1 MSEMQKTES
10 KDSALGINFTI
21 KNLFEAGVH
30 FGHKT
35 SRRNCKMSKYIHS
48 NRNGISIID
57 LTKSAKNLYDS
68 LKVVKEVAKSN
79 GKILFVGT
87 KKQAKDSIKE
97 AATRCGQ
104 YYVSEKWLGGLLTN
118 WKTSVQSIKRL
129 KKIERE
135 IEDNASTNN
144 LNKKELLLLERKRKK
159 LEDVFGGI
167 RDMNMKGYP
176 DLVFFIDVRKEN
188 IAIQECKRLKI
199 PRMSILDT
207 NCDPDNSTYI
217 IPGNDDSA
225 RAIRLYCRL
234 VSDAV
239 LLGIAQQAK
248 LSGSSEEAT
257 KDIIKKSNKKP
268 SDVNEKKNR
277 TSTTDSKEKKESK
290 VKNL

>member
-1 MSEMQKTES
+1 
-10 KDSALGINFTI
+10 
-21 KNLFEAGVH
+21 
-30 FGHKT
+30 
-35 SRRNCKMSKYIHS
+35 
-48 NRNGISIID
+48 
-57 LTKSAKNLYDS
+57 
-68 LKVVKEVAKSN
+68 
-79 GKILFVGT
+79 
-87 KKQAKDSIKE
+87 
-97 AATRCGQ
+97 
-104 YYVSEKWLGGLLTN
+104 
-118 WKTSVQSIKRL
+118 
-129 KKIERE
+129 
-135 IEDNASTNN
+135 
-144 LNKKELLLLERKRKK
+144 
-159 LEDVFGGI
+159 
-167 RDMNMKGYP
+167 
-176 DLVFFIDVRKEN
+176 
-188 IAIQECKRLKI
+188 
-199 PRMSILDT
+199 MSILDT